1 MFLKELED
9 YPWFPSY
16 LRKMQLEYVGWI
28 SVQLQLFRPLLKLLQ
43 QFPSHQWIDLASG
56 SGWPAFYL
64 QQNTL
69 SQIHYTLTDLYPE
82 SVSNEVSKHV
92 NVEDQPMNLIDFQ
105 PEVGKQYSMFN
116 AFHHFTSSQQQ
127 LMLKKMKD
135 AKASCLIA
143 EILEPSLLC
152 FIQVTLAALVLQP
165 LTAWAIKPFSI
176 VRLITTY
183 IIPIQ
188 LITVAWDGW
197 LSVLKSKSVEE
208 YKRISRDLSD
218 HQYKIE
224 VKRIKQVR
232 GNLITI
238 LAQPITS

>member
-9 YPWFPSY
+9 YPWFPTY

-28 SVQLQLFRPLLKLLQ
+28 SVQLKIYLPILKLLQ

-64 QQNTL
+64 QQNA
-69 SQIHYTLTDLYPE
+69 SPHIEYTLTDLYPE
-82 SVSNEVSKHV
+82 SVSNEVKRHV
-92 NVEDQPMNLIDFQ
+92 EVDVEAVNLIDFQ
-105 PEVGKQYSMFN
+105 PEAGKQYSMFN
-116 AFHHFTSSQQQ
+116 AFHHFTSSQQH
-127 LMLKKMKD
+127 LMLKKMKE

-143 EILEPSLLC
+143 EVLEPSFLC
-152 FIQVTLAALVLQP
+152 FIQVTLAALILQP
-165 LTAWAIKPFSI
+165 LTTWAIRPFSI

-197 LSVLKSKSVEE
+197 LSVLKSKS
-208 YKRISRDLSD
+208 LS
-218 HQYKIE
+218 QYKALVSDLADNQYSIE
-224 VKRIKQVR
+224 VKRIKQLR
-232 GNLITI
+232 GNLIVI